1 MSDIAD
7 AVIPCFHCSI
17 FFPNDAVELVWN
29 QLQAAYTWR
38 RETIS
43 TGREQQAPAHE
54 DLIFKIR
61 PLLQL
66 GERDTMPDRW
76 WILPPNYEHEYR
88 RKFPE

>member
-1 MSDIAD
+1 LATAFERYME
-7 AVIPCFHCSI
+7 CSI
-17 FFPNDAVELVWN
+17 FFPNDAVELMWN
-29 QLQAAYTWR
+29 QLQAAYAWR
-38 RETIS
+38 RETIA

-76 WILPPNYEHEYR
+76 WILPPKHEHEYR